1 MTSTSAATLPL
12 DGITVVSIEQAVAA
26 PFATRQLA
34 DLGAR
39 VIKIERDAG
48 DFARGYDTKVHG
60 QASYFVWLNR
70 SKESIVLDLKDP
82 ADLSVAQDL
91 LAEAD
96 VFIQNLAP
104 GSVERLGLG
113 PEVLHETNPGL
124 IHVSISGYGRGGPM
138 EQKKAYDLLIQC
150 ESGLLSVTGTP
161 EQETKVGISIA
172 DIASG
177 MYAYTGV
184 LTALLQRAKTSRGD
198 VIEISMLEAL
208 SEWMQQPELYTRYG
222 GSAPPRT
229 GASHASIA
237 PYGPF
242 AASDGTIFMG
252 IQNEREWAKFCTQV
266 LQQPELSEHPDYGS
280 NASRTQH
287 VDALRARIEAVFAE
301 LTVAEVLERLDAA
314 AIANAELRST
324 TSIGS
329 HPQLAARDRWVD
341 IDTPEGPVQVLRP
354 PVTSREQANRFSA
367 VPAIGEHTDDVKD
380 EVRRRKEAR

>member
-1 MTSTSAATLPL
+1 MNGLPL
-12 DGITVVSIEQAVAA
+12 DGITVISVEQAVAA

-70 SKESIVLDLKDP
+70 SKESAVLDLKDP
-82 ADLSVAQDL
+82 EDLAVVQELIAD
-91 LAEAD
+91 AD
-96 VFIQNLAP
+96 VFVQNLAP
-104 GSVERLGLG
+104 GAIEKLGLG
-113 PEVLHETNPGL
+113 AEELQRINPAL

-161 EQETKVGISIA
+161 EQEVKVGVSVA

-184 LTALLQRAKTSRGD
+184 LAALIQRGKTGRGD

-208 SEWMQQPELYTRYG
+208 GEWMQQPELYARYG
-222 GSAPPRT
+222 GAAPPRT

-242 AASDGTIFMG
+242 AAADGTVFLG
-252 IQNEREWAKFCTQV
+252 IQNEREWARFCEDV
-266 LQQPELSEHPDYGS
+266 LSQPDLADHPDFSS
-280 NASRTQH
+280 NSLRTQN
-287 VDALRARIEAVFAE
+287 VEQLRDIIESVFSGI
-301 LTVAEVLERLDAA
+301 TVAEALGRLDAA
-314 AIANAELRST
+314 AIANAELRSMR
-324 TSIGS
+324 SIGD
-329 HPQLAARDRWVD
+329 HPQLAARDRWID
-341 IDTPEGPVQVLRP
+341 IETPGGPVRVQRP
-354 PVTSREQANRFSA
+354 PVTSREQTVRIGP
-367 VPAIGEHTDDVKD
+367 VPDIGEHTAAIRA
-380 EVRRRKEAR
+380 EVQKRMESRS

>member
-1 MTSTSAATLPL
+1 VSNLPL

-39 VIKIERDAG
+39 VIKIEREAG
-48 DFARGYDTKVHG
+48 DFARGYDDKVLG

-70 SKESIVLDLKDP
+70 SKESIVLDLKNPED
-82 ADLSVAQDL
+82 AEVAKQL

-96 VFIQNLAP
+96 VFVQNLAP
-104 GSVERLGLG
+104 GAIEKLGLG
-113 PEVLHETNPGL
+113 AEALQAVNPKL

-138 EQKKAYDLLIQC
+138 EHKKAYDLLIQC

-161 EQETKVGISIA
+161 EQETKVGVSIA

-184 LTALLQRAKTSRGD
+184 LSALIQRGKTGRGD

-208 SEWMQQPELYTRYG
+208 GEWMQQPELYARYSG
-222 GSAPPRT
+222 QAPPRT

-242 AASDGTIFMG
+242 AAADGTVFMG
-252 IQNEREWAKFCTQV
+252 IQNEREWAKFCEGV
-266 LQQPELSEHPDYGS
+266 LQRPELTTHADYAS
-280 NASRTQH
+280 NSLRTKN
-287 VDALRARIEAVFAE
+287 VVALRALIEEAFSA
-301 LTVAEVLERLDAA
+301 LTVQQVLERLDQA
-314 AIANAELRST
+314 AIANAELRSAVNV
-324 TSIGS
+324 GS
-329 HPQLAARDRWVD
+329 HPQLAARDRWIEV
-341 IDTPEGPVQVLRP
+341 DTPAGEVRVQRP
-354 PVTSREQANRFSA
+354 PVTSREQGLRVGP
-367 VPAIGEHTDDVKD
+367 VPTIGQHSELIRQQLRDRAD
-380 EVRRRKEAR
+380 AGQ